1 MGVIMAVVV
10 EMLNTG
16 NSEAQA
22 EIVALIEHALCEQ
35 SGDWRV
41 SIVGSRQND
50 NWDLRIEGQK
60 GFERSY
66 TLVGGA
72 GEHQPEVIR
81 RLLPKLL
88 PLRA

>member
-35 SGDWRV
+35 NGDWRV
-41 SIVGSRQND
+41 SIVGSREND
-50 NWDLRIEGQK
+50 NWDLRIEGPK
-60 GFERSY
+60 GCRS
-66 TLVGGA
+66 
-72 GEHQPEVIR
+72 E
-81 RLLPKLL
+81 
-88 PLRA
+88 LR